1 MRARQALGLP
11 GALGRVTAAME
22 RRLAAAVGD
31 LGVSA
36 ADLSALAVIAR
47 IAGPTGVSQVAIMR
61 ELGLGGAAVSARVA
75 RLEAAGLVT
84 RRRDI
89 NHQSEMRVALTA
101 SGRDVVDAAEP
112 RRRANEDTLLAPLS
126 SAEREALA
134 GILTKLEA
142 HLLPAH
148 A

>member
-22 RRLAAAVGD
+22 RRLARGVSD

-36 ADLSALAVIAR
+36 ADLAALAAIAR
-47 IAGPTGVSQVAIMR
+47 ISDRRGVSQVAIMR

-75 RLEAAGLVT
+75 RLAAAGLVT
-84 RRRDI
+84 SRRDI
-89 NHQSEMRVALTA
+89 DLQRQARVALTPE
-101 SGRDVVDAAEP
+101 GREIVEAAEP
-112 RRRANEDTLLAPLS
+112 RRRASEDALLAPLTGD
-126 SAEREALA
+126 EREALA
-134 GILTKLEA
+134 QILGKLEA
-142 HLLPAH
+142 HLAPVH